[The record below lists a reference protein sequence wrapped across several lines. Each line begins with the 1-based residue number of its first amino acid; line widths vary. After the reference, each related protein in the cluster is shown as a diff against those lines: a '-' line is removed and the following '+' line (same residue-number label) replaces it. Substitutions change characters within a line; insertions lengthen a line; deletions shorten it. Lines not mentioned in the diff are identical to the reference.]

1 MRENYLIACIC
12 EGSSE
17 RAIIDLLL
25 EHDKLIFSLD
35 QLLERETIKIRN
47 AKKFETMYLD
57 KATDQKVKIYRIL
70 DSRNENFKLSKAY
83 AAKVEVINIITAPE
97 VELLLIHAED
107 QYEQYVKSRKKPS
120 EFASTLFKGEN
131 IKSYSF
137 IKRYFCDI
145 EILISAIEIYRSKK
159 SIKHGDLTLLDILK

>member
-1 MRENYLIACIC
+1 MREDCLIACIC

-17 RAIIDLLL
+17 RAIIDILL

-57 KATDQKVKIYRIL
+57 KATAQKVKIYRIL

-97 VELLLIHAED
+97 VELLLIHAEN

-131 IKSYSF
+131 IKSYNF
-137 IKRYFCDI
+137 IKSYFGHV
-145 EILISAIEIYRSKK
+145 EILIAAIEMYRSKK
-159 SIKHGDLTLLDILK
+159 SIKYSDLTLLDILK

>member
-1 MRENYLIACIC
+1 MREDCLIACIC

-17 RAIIDLLL
+17 RAIIDILL

-57 KATDQKVKIYRIL
+57 KATAQKVKIYRIL

-97 VELLLIHAED
+97 VELLLIHAEN
-107 QYEQYVKSRKKPS
+107 QYE
-120 EFASTLFKGEN
+120 
-131 IKSYSF
+131 
-137 IKRYFCDI
+137 
-145 EILISAIEIYRSKK
+145 
-159 SIKHGDLTLLDILK
+159 